1 MPVIRTLLLPIR
13 HLMVLALVLGAALP
27 TVVTTGVC
35 RAARGSEVRPCC
47 QCQMMSSMMMA
58 AMPGRAHRGCP
69 AAAFPHQKPLTCTVV
84 NARQLCVTA
93 PTGMEQHPDSLALIQ
108 QATVSNIILNS
119 APPPISRFHPGNA
132 GFSLPTLRRKCT
144 LII

>member
-35 RAARGSEVRPCC
+35 RAARGREVRTCC
-47 QCQMMSSMMMA
+47 HCHMMSSMMMA
-58 AMPGRAHRGCP
+58 AMPGGAHRGCP
-69 AAAFPHQKPLTCTVV
+69 ATAIPHQKPLTCTVI
-84 NARQLCVTA
+84 NTRQLCVTA
-93 PTGMEQHPDSLALIQ
+93 PIGIAQHTAPLALIQ

-119 APPPISRFHPGNA
+119 APPPISRFHPVND
-132 GFSLPTLRRKCT
+132 GFSLPPLRSKCVL
-144 LII
+144 LI